1 MDFSFDEVRV
11 LGVLIE
17 KELATPDYYPL
28 TLNSLTTGCNQ
39 KSNRD
44 PVVSFSESQTLA
56 ALDALLRAKL
66 AGHSAGAG
74 SRAEKFRHAVAE
86 AWGLSVPERAVLSV
100 LLLRGPQTVGE
111 LRARTARLHAFE
123 ALSEVEEILEA
134 LTTREEPLAF
144 QLPRQTGKKEAR
156 FVHLLLGEPDL
167 EALEAM
173 ASAASGSPSTAL
185 TEDVVE
191 LRERLEALEKAF
203 QEFRTQF
210 E

>member
-44 PVVSFSESQTLA
+44 PVVNFSESQTFA
-56 ALDALLRAKL
+56 ALDTLLRAKL
-66 AGHSAGAG
+66 VGHSAGAG
-74 SRAEKFRHAVAE
+74 SRAEKFRHALAE
-86 AWGLSVPERAVLSV
+86 AWGLSKPERAVLSV
-100 LLLRGPQTVGE
+100 LLLRGPQTIGE

-123 ALSEVEEILEA
+123 ALSEVQEVLEG
-134 LTTREEPLAF
+134 LTAREEPLTL

-156 FVHLLLGEPDL
+156 FVHMLLGEPDL
-167 EALEAM
+167 EAIETM
-173 ASAASGSPSTAL
+173 ASIASGSTSAAL
-185 TEDVVE
+185 AEEVVE
-191 LRERLEALEKAF
+191 LRERLEALEQAF